1 MPNSTEAAKKRE
13 NVFLETCC
21 STVIYGVMEMLVN
34 KIGADRILF
43 GSDMPFVN
51 ANAQI
56 GKILHAKISDDD
68 KRKILGLNMAKILK
82 K

>member
-1 MPNSTEAAKKRE
+1 VAKKRD

-21 STVIYGVMEMLVN
+21 SSVIYGVIEKMVREIGSD
-34 KIGADRILF
+34 KILY

-56 GKILHAKISDDD
+56 GKILYARISDDD
-68 KRKILGLNMAKILK
+68 KRKILGKNMARIIGY
-82 K
+82 